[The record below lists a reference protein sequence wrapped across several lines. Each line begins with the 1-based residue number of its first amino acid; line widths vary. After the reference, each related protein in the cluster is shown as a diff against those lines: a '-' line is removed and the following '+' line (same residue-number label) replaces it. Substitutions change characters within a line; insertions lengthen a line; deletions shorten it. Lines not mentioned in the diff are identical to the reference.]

1 MNGNGHEGG
10 GKMVKVTINLEL
22 EVDNSVSVNELKAT
36 IEAMAEE
43 FTERINE
50 INGVIEA
57 ELSKTKI
64 VI

>member
-1 MNGNGHEGG
+1 
-10 GKMVKVTINLEL
+10 MVKVTINLEL